1 MYMEDSI
8 ESLKKWREKAIQG
21 GGEKRLKRQE
31 AKGKLSAR
39 KRIEL
44 LLDEQSF
51 MEIQSFAEGGSSNKA
66 GDGVI
71 IGTGCIHGQPVCIY
85 SQDATVYGGSL
96 GEMHAKKI
104 VHLMDLS
111 AKNQLPVI
119 GLKDSGGARI
129 QEGVVSLEGYGQ
141 IFKRNVLYSGVIPQI
156 SVILGSCAGGAVYSP
171 ALTDFVFMTE
181 QTAHM
186 FLTGP
191 KVIEKATGELVCPEQ
206 LGGATV
212 QHSSSGNVH
221 YTGKNEADVLQAVR
235 TLLTYIPN
243 KQSPVSFATKMKQDT
258 AEDPAVFLPKDQARP
273 YDVKHIISVIMD
285 PDSFFEMQPCFS
297 KNIVIGFARLQGCPI
312 GIVAN
317 QPKVLAGSLDLDASD
332 KAARFIRF
340 CDAFCI
346 PLLTLVDV
354 PGFLPGEKEEH
365 AGIIRHG
372 AKLLYAYAEATIP
385 KVTVILRKAFGGAY
399 VAMNSKGL
407 GADFVYAWP
416 TAEIA
421 VMGKRFADS
430 IVKHGSTELDDEPS
444 VLKAAKKGIIDDIIS
459 PAETRRRLIQS
470 FQLLCNKQE
479 DRPLK
484 KHGNMPL

>member
-1 MYMEDSI
+1 MNESI
-8 ESLKKWREKAIQG
+8 NELYKWRKQAAMG
-21 GGEKRLKRQE
+21 GGDKRLKAQE
-31 AKGKLSAR
+31 DKGKLSVNER
-39 KRIEL
+39 L
-44 LLDEQSF
+44 DMLLDPGSF
-51 MEIQSFAEGGSSNKA
+51 MEIQPFAKGHHSEHL

-71 IGTGCIHGQPVCIY
+71 VGTGLIHDRPVCVY
-85 SQDATVYGGSL
+85 AQDATVYGGSL

-104 VHLMDLS
+104 TSLMDFA
-111 AKNQLPVI
+111 AKNQMPII

-141 IFKRNVLYSGVIPQI
+141 IFKRNVLYSGQIPQI

-171 ALTDFVFMTE
+171 ALTDFVLMTE

-191 KVIEKATGELVCPEQ
+191 KVIEKATGETVCPER
-206 LGGATV
+206 LGGAFI
-212 QHSSSGNVH
+212 QHQTSGNVH
-221 YTGKNEADVLQAVR
+221 YTGKDEKDVLKAVR
-235 TLLTYIPN
+235 TLLTYIPT
-243 KQSPVSFATKMKQDT
+243 KQKTACHAVEKTKH
-258 AEDPAVFLPKDQARP
+258 DPSDPGTILPKDPART
-273 YDVKHIISVIMD
+273 YDVKKMITALTDHV
-285 PDSFFEMQPCFS
+285 SFFETQPCFS
-297 KNIVIGFARLQGCPI
+297 KNIVTGFARLQGSSI

-317 QPKVLAGSLDLDASD
+317 QPKVLAGSLDLDAAD

-340 CDAFCI
+340 CDAFHI
-346 PLLTLVDV
+346 PILTLVDV
-354 PGFLPGEKEEH
+354 PGFLPGEKAEH

-372 AKLLYAYAEATIP
+372 AKLLYAYAEATVP

-416 TAEIA
+416 EAEID
-421 VMGKRFADS
+421 VMGKLFADE
-430 IVKHGSTELDDEPS
+430 IVKSVTHKSDDEPT
-444 VLKAAKKGIIDDIIS
+444 VLKAAQLGIIDDILT
-459 PAETRRRLIQS
+459 PTETRERLIRS
-470 FQLLCNKQE
+470 FDLLRSKDE

>member
-1 MYMEDSI
+1 MNDSFNDLY
-8 ESLKKWREKAIQG
+8 EWRKKASQG
-21 GGEKRLKRQE
+21 GGEQRLKAHQN
-31 AKGKLSAR
+31 KGKLSVKER
-39 KRIEL
+39 LSEL
-44 LLDEQSF
+44 LDRGSF
-51 MEIQSFAEGGSSNKA
+51 MEIQSFAKGDRSEHL
-66 GDGVI
+66 GDGVV
-71 IGTGCIHGQPVCIY
+71 IGTGLIHERPVCVY
-85 SQDATVYGGSL
+85 AQDATVYGGSL

-104 VHLMDLS
+104 TSLMDLA
-111 AKNQLPVI
+111 AKNQMPII

-141 IFKRNVLYSGVIPQI
+141 IFKRNVLYSGQIPQI

-191 KVIEKATGELVCPEQ
+191 KVIEKATGETVCPER
-206 LGGATV
+206 LGGAFV
-212 QHSSSGNVH
+212 QHRTSGNVH
-221 YTGKNEADVLQAVR
+221 YTGKDEKDVLKAVR
-235 TLLTYIPN
+235 TLLTYIPT
-243 KQSPVSFATKMKQDT
+243 KQPADIR
-258 AEDPAVFLPKDQARP
+258 AESTSSHDDAIDPGEVLPKDPSRI
-273 YDVKHIISVIMD
+273 YDVKHIVTAVTD
-285 PDSFFEMQPCFS
+285 QGSFFETQACFS
-297 KNIVIGFARLQGCPI
+297 KNIVTGFARLQGTPI

-340 CDAFCI
+340 CDAFHI
-346 PLLTLVDV
+346 PMLTLVDV
-354 PGFLPGEKEEH
+354 PGFLPGQKAEH

-372 AKLLYAYAEATIP
+372 AKLLYAYAEATVP
-385 KVTVILRKAFGGAY
+385 KITVILRKAFGGAY

-416 TAEIA
+416 EAEID
-421 VMGKRFADS
+421 VMGKTFADE
-430 IVKHGSTELDDEPS
+430 IVHPSLREQDKEPN
-444 VLKAAKKGIIDDIIS
+444 VMKAAQSGLIDDILT
-459 PAETRRRLIQS
+459 PAETRERLIRS
-470 FQLLCNKQE
+470 FDLLRSKEE